1 MRKGGPKKG
10 VLDLNR
16 QARDLMI
23 LIIGPKRDTLVIK
36 ETTSTLEIAVK
47 IGQEDLRL
55 KGIDAI
61 VVPDLLPE
69 VATIDVTTTVKD
81 IEIHFNPRKPNILFV
96 RTLQNLKL
104 KSKNCQFKLFT
115 RLNFQN

>member
-16 QARDLMI
+16 QVRDLMT
-23 LIIGPKRDTLVIK
+23 LITGPKRDTLVII
-36 ETTSTLEIAVK
+36 ETTSTLEIAVM

-55 KGIDAI
+55 KGIDGI
-61 VVPDLLPE
+61 VAPDLLPE

-81 IEIHFNPRKPNILFV
+81 IEIHFNPKNLIFYLFE
-96 RTLQNLKL
+96 R
-104 KSKNCQFKLFT
+104 FKI
-115 RLNFQN
+115 